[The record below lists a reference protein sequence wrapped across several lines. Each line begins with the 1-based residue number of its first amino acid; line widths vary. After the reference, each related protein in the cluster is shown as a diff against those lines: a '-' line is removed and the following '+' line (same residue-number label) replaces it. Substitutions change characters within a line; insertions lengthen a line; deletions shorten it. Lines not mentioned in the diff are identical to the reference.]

1 MKLNSFKKNGN
12 KAVAVFSIGSS
23 EFENK
28 INIVWNNQ
36 KKWFRIPGFRKGK
49 VPRGI
54 VENEYGK
61 DIFYDSALSLFYPK
75 MIDLLIE
82 ETKEKIISIEGELY
96 MSISSDAKPQIV
108 NKSENSVETEVKVNI
123 YPKVDIDY
131 NNIQVEVEPKKEV
144 TEDEIQAQL
153 NMAQRRMRYKDMNA
167 QTKVAEGDFV
177 KLNIIKLEPLK
188 SDGTIDTDN
197 NEFKKFRNLRKIK
210 VKVGLGDIS
219 PLENAIKNHTAA
231 EGEFQENIKFPEGIE
246 NKELSGKEVK
256 ASIEITAVKRAY
268 DMSEVAENN
277 GFENLDKFKE
287 FINERIDKHH
297 QSVYENNKKNKLV
310 EKLVSMIDDNLVPE
324 DILKGKIAVIK
335 DQYKKIA
342 ESMGQN
348 LESLIEAL
356 GGKEEFDNKIIDMVK
371 TDSKGLIAFHSIAEK
386 EGIKFSD
393 SEIEEYKNKLKNEGM
408 ATDNTSKA
416 EVTDRMIGEKVIDFL
431 MPRVKFI
438 DKIQEKEED
447 IKANENEL
455 EEISEEISEES
466 NEEENNNNKE
476 ENEDKK

>member
-1 MKLNSFKKNGN
+1 
-12 KAVAVFSIGSS
+12 
-23 EFENK
+23 
-28 INIVWNNQ
+28 
-36 KKWFRIPGFRKGK
+36 
-49 VPRGI
+49 
-54 VENEYGK
+54 
-61 DIFYDSALSLFYPK
+61 
-75 MIDLLIE
+75 
-82 ETKEKIISIEGELY
+82 
-96 MSISSDAKPQIV
+96 
-108 NKSENSVETEVKVNI
+108 
-123 YPKVDIDY
+123 
-131 NNIQVEVEPKKEV
+131 
-144 TEDEIQAQL
+144 
-153 NMAQRRMRYKDMNA
+153 MRYKDMNA

-342 ESMGQN
+342 ERR
-348 LESLIEAL
+348 
-356 GGKEEFDNKIIDMVK
+356 
-371 TDSKGLIAFHSIAEK
+371 DSTC
-386 EGIKFSD
+386 
-393 SEIEEYKNKLKNEGM
+393 LK
-408 ATDNTSKA
+408 
-416 EVTDRMIGEKVIDFL
+416 
-431 MPRVKFI
+431 
-438 DKIQEKEED
+438 
-447 IKANENEL
+447 
-455 EEISEEISEES
+455 
-466 NEEENNNNKE
+466 
-476 ENEDKK
+476 